1 MTDYWCAPTVHDL
14 RLGSATFVTAPQKER
29 TRREAWK
36 DSMIVTVFVILAIAA
51 FVLTLL
57 AAINRVPLWIAVV
70 ILCLI
75 ELLRALP
82 LGR

>member
-1 MTDYWCAPTVHDL
+1 MLITV
-14 RLGSATFVTAPQKER
+14 
-29 TRREAWK
+29 
-36 DSMIVTVFVILAIAA
+36 SMILAISA

-57 AAINRVPLWIAVV
+57 AAINRVPLWIACV

-75 ELLRALP
+75 ELLRAVP

>member
-1 MTDYWCAPTVHDL
+1 
-14 RLGSATFVTAPQKER
+14 
-29 TRREAWK
+29 
-36 DSMIVTVFVILAIAA
+36 MIVTVFVILAIAA

>member
-1 MTDYWCAPTVHDL
+1 MLTVTIVL
-14 RLGSATFVTAPQKER
+14 AL
-29 TRREAWK
+29 EAL
-36 DSMIVTVFVILAIAA
+36 VAA
-51 FVLTLL
+51 V
-57 AAINRVPLWIAVV
+57 AAAMQRAPLWVSVI

>member
-1 MTDYWCAPTVHDL
+1 MLTV
-14 RLGSATFVTAPQKER
+14 T
-29 TRREAWK
+29 
-36 DSMIVTVFVILAIAA
+36 IVLAIAA
-51 FVLTLL
+51 LI
-57 AAINRVPLWIAVV
+57 AAVMAAMNRCPLWVSVI

>member
-1 MTDYWCAPTVHDL
+1 ML
-14 RLGSATFVTAPQKER
+14 
-29 TRREAWK
+29 
-36 DSMIVTVFVILAIAA
+36 ITVFMILAIGA